1 MFVEEVKAK
10 ICLIGDNA
18 VGKTSLIK
26 RFVLDI
32 FDDKYISTMGIKITK
47 KNFLL
52 VEGEKRT
59 YIVFSIWDVMGQKE
73 FKAIQRSAFSGSN
86 GFLVVCDMTNKQ
98 TLTNID
104 HWISVITD
112 TAGKIPF
119 VILANKADLTNQHA
133 FTEADLKEMAMVYR
147 APYFITSAKSG
158 DNVNKA
164 FEQLAILI
172 NNQIRE
178 RKSQAVPATTL
189 PDLAENPTLID
200 IEDRIIIEFC
210 SLNGGI
216 EVGMPIIREQIRKFN
231 INFQAP
237 TQQDLIKLTESLN
250 SITAMLKGE
259 DVSSKQRL
267 IFNALLS
274 KAQ

>member
-1 MFVEEVKAK
+1 LFVEEVKAK

-98 TLTNID
+98 TLDNID
-104 HWISVITD
+104 HWISVITE

-119 VILANKADLTNQHA
+119 VIMANKSDMTTQLA
-133 FTEADLKEMAMVYR
+133 FGEKELEEMAMVYR
-147 APYFITSAKSG
+147 APYFVTSAKTGVGVS
-158 DNVNKA
+158 KA

-172 NNQIRE
+172 NGEIRE
-178 RKSQAVPATTL
+178 KKTTSTTSVGM
-189 PDLAENPTLID
+189 PDLGDSPTIID
-200 IEDRIIIEFC
+200 VEDRIIIEFC
-210 SLNGGI
+210 ALNGGI
-216 EVGMPIIREQIRKFN
+216 EVGKPIIREQIRKFN
-231 INFQAP
+231 INFASP
-237 TQQDLIKLTESLN
+237 SKADLIKLTESLN
-250 SITAMLKGE
+250 SITTMLKGQE
-259 DVSSKQRL
+259 ITAKQKMV
-267 IFNALLS
+267 FGSLLA
-274 KAQ
+274 KIP